1 MIHSS
6 KMTDSQF
13 IEFVRIHSVSGACGS
28 HGAENA
34 AAAQQ
39 SQFTNSMISEGQ
51 QVFGQDSSVFNTLV
65 GNYSPIVKAGPS
77 QAGYSA
83 AESNALNAAAIQNVA
98 AGYRNVAG
106 ATKAGLAGM
115 GGGNTLTTSG
125 AGLNANVA
133 VGEAAANAQ
142 AGALNKIQQ
151 ENWAQG
157 HQNWLQASQGLRQTP
172 DTFNNMSGFNAS
184 AQEGLKQNMANAQAK
199 DAASNWWVKP
209 LESGAMFAGNMM
221 APGLSSAF
229 SSAIG
234 QGGGG
239 LDISGS
245 GIATAA
251 QQAGTAQPE
260 ELPFSMPNQLS

>member
-39 SQFTNSMISEGQ
+39 SQFTNSMIAEGT

-157 HQNWLQASQGLRQTP
+157 HQNWLQASQGLQNAP
-172 DTFNNMSGFNAS
+172 NVMNNMTGFNQS
-184 AQEGLKQNMANAQAK
+184 AQTGLQQNMANAQAK
-199 DAASNWWVKP
+199 DAASNWWTKP
-209 LESGAMFAGNMM
+209 LTGLVGGAAGMVTG
-221 APGLSSAF
+221 GLSNLDTTG
-229 SSAIG
+229 SST
-234 QGGGG
+234 GGEQMQNFLGG
-239 LDISGS
+239 L
-245 GIATAA
+245 
-251 QQAGTAQPE
+251 
-260 ELPFSMPNQLS
+260 

>member
-157 HQNWLQASQGLRQTP
+157 HQNWLQASQGLQMAP
-172 DTFNNMSGFNAS
+172 SVMNNSALFSERIQSGLNTEM
-184 AQEGLKQNMANAQAK
+184 QNAQAQ
-199 DAASNWWVKP
+199 DARSNWWVP
-209 LESGAMFAGNMM
+209 AVTGELGNMGSNLQQSASDAM
-221 APGLSSAF
+221 QQASS
-229 SSAIG
+229 SSGG
-234 QGGGG
+234 QGSGGG
-239 LDISGS
+239 LLG
-245 GIATAA
+245 TAA
-251 QQAGTAQPE
+251 MMFGG
-260 ELPFSMPNQLS
+260 